1 MQNQIQQR
9 TRNAQSLSNLIQP
22 TAIAI
27 LNDRTK
33 YRKQQKPQ
41 YARFKASL
49 KYFNKEYACPMYSYD
64 WNKDYSTGVAVSKDN
79 ERIGLEKL
87 KLWALKQI
95 KLENLERVR
104 IFITL
109 RKDKKTDM
117 RDYDLCILDFNHNQ
131 NIDQFKVDPR
141 LKFDVADKV
150 ILHLLELIEKKVG
163 GTNE

>member
-1 MQNQIQQR
+1 MKNRQNEIQQR
-9 TRNAQSLSNLIQP
+9 TRNAQSLSTLIEP

-27 LNDRTK
+27 LNDRNK

-49 KYFNKEYACPMYSYD
+49 KYFDKEYPCPMYSYD
-64 WNKDYSTGVAVSKDN
+64 WNKDYSTGIAVSKDN

-95 KLENLERVR
+95 KNENLERVR

-109 RKDKKTDM
+109 RKDKRTDIK
-117 RDYDLCILDFNHNQ
+117 DYDLCILDFNHNMSL
-131 NIDQFKVDPR
+131 DLFRVDMR
-141 LKFDVADKV
+141 LKFDVNDRV
-150 ILHLLELIEKKVG
+150 ILHLLEG
-163 GTNE
+163 RTNE